1 MHSKREMRKNKKMNE
16 DTKSL
21 PSTSIN
27 WYPGHMAKTM
37 KQVEED
43 LKLVDIVIEILD
55 ARIPISSQNP
65 NVQKLIK
72 TVSEN
77 MEDYQVVSGTQ
88 IKILIKEGVKNE
100 QKANEIL
107 TAIDSSKNTF
117 NIKLNYDEQGYV
129 NSIDITVYEKK

>member
-1 MHSKREMRKNKKMNE
+1 LKKEKFNNKFILYEGEN
-16 DTKSL
+16 
-21 PSTSIN
+21 
-27 WYPGHMAKTM
+27 
-37 KQVEED
+37 VEQEY
-43 LKLVDIVIEILD
+43 
-55 ARIPISSQNP
+55 
-65 NVQKLIK
+65 VQKLIK